1 MQLLGA
7 GEFDTGDNQQAGG
20 QCSGS
25 LLHGLDIAGGI
36 VVADGDDIQPGQRR
50 KPCHGGRG
58 HVVFPTGGKAGMDVQ
73 VVVKG
78 GEFRGGHLL
87 ILIMGAGQGT
97 RRSRAGRR
105 PAARGGGR
113 SINERKVM
121 MKKVILL
128 LAFAAMTAST
138 GAQKV
143 AVKNNVVYDVLATP
157 NLGVELGLGRA
168 TTLDISG
175 NYNPFEKDDGKMFK
189 HWLVQP
195 EFRYWLCERF
205 NGHFFGVHLL
215 GGEYNISKV
224 KLPFGL
230 ARDGKEHRYDGWY
243 VGGGFSYGYQ
253 WMLARKWSIEATVG
267 VGYVRFDYDKY
278 GCRDCSPRLES
289 GTKNY
294 FGPTKLGVNLI
305 FIIN

>member
-1 MQLLGA
+1 M
-7 GEFDTGDNQQAGG
+7 
-20 QCSGS
+20 
-25 LLHGLDIAGGI
+25 
-36 VVADGDDIQPGQRR
+36 
-50 KPCHGGRG
+50 
-58 HVVFPTGGKAGMDVQ
+58 
-73 VVVKG
+73 
-78 GEFRGGHLL
+78 
-87 ILIMGAGQGT
+87 
-97 RRSRAGRR
+97 
-105 PAARGGGR
+105 
-113 SINERKVM
+113 
-121 MKKVILL
+121 
-128 LAFAAMTAST
+128 
-138 GAQKV
+138 
-143 AVKNNVVYDVLATP
+143 
-157 NLGVELGLGRA
+157 
-168 TTLDISG
+168 
-175 NYNPFEKDDGKMFK
+175 
-189 HWLVQP
+189 QP

>member
-1 MQLLGA
+1 
-7 GEFDTGDNQQAGG
+7 
-20 QCSGS
+20 
-25 LLHGLDIAGGI
+25 
-36 VVADGDDIQPGQRR
+36 
-50 KPCHGGRG
+50 
-58 HVVFPTGGKAGMDVQ
+58 
-73 VVVKG
+73 
-78 GEFRGGHLL
+78 
-87 ILIMGAGQGT
+87 
-97 RRSRAGRR
+97 
-105 PAARGGGR
+105 
-113 SINERKVM
+113 M

-175 NYNPFEKDDGKMFK
+175 NYNPFEKNDGKMFK

-230 ARDGKEHRYDGWY
+230 ARDGK
-243 VGGGFSYGYQ
+243 
-253 WMLARKWSIEATVG
+253 
-267 VGYVRFDYDKY
+267 
-278 GCRDCSPRLES
+278 
-289 GTKNY
+289 
-294 FGPTKLGVNLI
+294 
-305 FIIN
+305 

>member
-1 MQLLGA
+1 MLF
-7 GEFDTGDNQQAGG
+7 EIHESSD
-20 QCSGS
+20 
-25 LLHGLDIAGGI
+25 
-36 VVADGDDIQPGQRR
+36 RR
-50 KPCHGGRG
+50 ATRTLKRIMRG
-58 HVVFPTGGKAGMDVQ
+58 TVQ
-73 VVVKG
+73 
-78 GEFRGGHLL
+78 HDY
-87 ILIMGAGQGT
+87 
-97 RRSRAGRR
+97 
-105 PAARGGGR
+105 AARRVTTNATSVYQYSQKPAVRGGR

-157 NLGVELGLGRA
+157 NLGVELGRDGRRPSIYRVITIRSRR
-168 TTLDISG
+168 TTAKCSSTG
-175 NYNPFEKDDGKMFK
+175 
-189 HWLVQP
+189 WWP

-253 WMLARKWSIEATVG
+253 WMLARGKWSIEATVG

-278 GCRDCSPRLES
+278 GCRD
-289 GTKNY
+289 
-294 FGPTKLGVNLI
+294 
-305 FIIN
+305 

>member
-1 MQLLGA
+1 
-7 GEFDTGDNQQAGG
+7 
-20 QCSGS
+20 
-25 LLHGLDIAGGI
+25 
-36 VVADGDDIQPGQRR
+36 
-50 KPCHGGRG
+50 
-58 HVVFPTGGKAGMDVQ
+58 
-73 VVVKG
+73 
-78 GEFRGGHLL
+78 
-87 ILIMGAGQGT
+87 
-97 RRSRAGRR
+97 
-105 PAARGGGR
+105 
-113 SINERKVM
+113 M

-175 NYNPFEKDDGKMFK
+175 NYNPFEKNDGKMFK

-243 VGGGFSYGYQ
+243 VGGGFIYGYQ